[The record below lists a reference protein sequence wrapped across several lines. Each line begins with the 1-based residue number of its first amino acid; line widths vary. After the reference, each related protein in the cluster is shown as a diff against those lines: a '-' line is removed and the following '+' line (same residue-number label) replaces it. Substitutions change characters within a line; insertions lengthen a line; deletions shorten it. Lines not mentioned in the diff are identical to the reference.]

1 MRAPSTDVSS
11 FLVEFVKAPTRTAA
25 VSPSSTALAAKMV
38 PPIPEHGHPVIVEL
52 GAGSGAI
59 TRAIQRRLGGRG
71 RHIAL
76 ELNEKWAA
84 LLAERHPEV
93 EVLCADARTLPDLLA
108 ERGVL
113 ADVIISG
120 LPWAA
125 HAPVEGGSL
134 VRSLS
139 PSLAEGGVFT
149 QFGYAWSRW
158 APPARRQLRD
168 FETEFEETATSRTV
182 WRNVPPAVVHTA
194 RRPRKVGRC

>member
-1 MRAPSTDVSS
+1 MDASS

-25 VSPSSTALAAKMV
+25 VLPSSTALAAKMV
-38 PPIPEHGHPVIVEL
+38 PPIPERGHPVVVEL
-52 GAGSGAI
+52 GAGSGAL
-59 TRAIQRRLGGRG
+59 TRAIQQRLGGRG

-76 ELNEKWAA
+76 ELNEKWANM
-84 LLAERHPEV
+84 LAERHPDV
-93 EVLCADARTLPDLLA
+93 EVLCADARSLPEILD

-113 ADVIISG
+113 ADVIVSG

-125 HAPVEGGSL
+125 YTPVEGGS
-134 VRSLS
+134 VIRSLGRALS
-139 PSLAEGGVFT
+139 EDGIFA

-168 FETEFEETATSRTV
+168 FEAEFEETATSRTI

-194 RRPRKVGRC
+194 RRPRRVRPH